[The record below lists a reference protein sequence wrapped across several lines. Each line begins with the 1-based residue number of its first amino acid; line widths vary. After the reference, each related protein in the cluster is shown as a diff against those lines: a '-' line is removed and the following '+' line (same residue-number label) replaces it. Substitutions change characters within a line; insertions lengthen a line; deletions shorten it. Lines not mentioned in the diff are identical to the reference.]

1 MNNFSITTRLTTKEY
16 TKIMFV
22 GLYKKPGFIL
32 ATILGLYYATTIILN
47 YLKVI
52 DCYSDTPTFEI
63 VCGAF
68 LLFAPTLIVFISVR
82 QFTSNPSF
90 QNDITYTF
98 SDNGVACQ
106 GLTFKSEFLWT
117 HIIKQKELGKFLILY
132 HNKKFGNFIDKTK
145 LTTEQLQ
152 FIKSKVGQK

>member
-1 MNNFSITTRLTTKEY
+1 
-16 TKIMFV
+16 MFV

-32 ATILGLYYATTIILN
+32 ATLLGIYFATTITLDYLN
-47 YLKVI
+47 VI
-52 DCYSDTPTFEI
+52 NWYADTPIFEI

-68 LLFAPTLIVFISVR
+68 LLLAPTLIVLIAVR

-98 SDNGVACQ
+98 SDNGVACK

-117 HIIKQKELGKFLILY
+117 HIIKQKELGKFLVLY

-145 LTTEQLQ
+145 LTTEQLN
-152 FIKSKVGQK
+152 FIKSRVRPK